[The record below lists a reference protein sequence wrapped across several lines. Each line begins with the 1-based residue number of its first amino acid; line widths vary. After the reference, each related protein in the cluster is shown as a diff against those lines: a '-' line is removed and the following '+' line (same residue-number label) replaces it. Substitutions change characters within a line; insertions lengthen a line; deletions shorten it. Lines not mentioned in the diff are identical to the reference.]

1 MSETPNLTMLGEAES
16 GAAFVKDTSAD
27 VEVEDFDFDA
37 FLAGVRST
45 RRSTKVYARA
55 DLVAT
60 MEELAQAYEDSTVA
74 AERTRIINEFDKA
87 RDDFHASGRWFT
99 VEKRSG
105 EWVEKFR
112 ADTAKRLGL
121 NLGDGE
127 DDKGDPDAQMT
138 ALLHQLAEQ
147 VVVPSGVTYEGL
159 RRLYDVNEGE
169 LNKLIV
175 AGAMANQQQAESAKV
190 VSPGFSLRPSAKKP
204 ATGSSKR

>member
-1 MSETPNLTMLGEAES
+1 MSETPNLTMLGESES
-16 GAAFVKDTSAD
+16 GAAFVKDTSTD
-27 VEVEDFDFDA
+27 VDVEDFDFDA

-45 RRSTKVYARA
+45 RRSTKVYAKA

-60 MEELAQAYEDSTVA
+60 LEELAEEHADATSA
-74 AERTRIINEFDKA
+74 ADKA
-87 RDDFHASGRWFT
+87 RIAKEFDRVRDEFWDSGQWFT

-138 ALLHQLAEQ
+138 VLLHQLAEQ

-169 LNKLIV
+169 LNKVIV
-175 AGAMANQQQAESAKV
+175 AGGMANQQMAQSAKV
-190 VSPGFSLRPSAKKP
+190 LSPGFSLRPSAKKP